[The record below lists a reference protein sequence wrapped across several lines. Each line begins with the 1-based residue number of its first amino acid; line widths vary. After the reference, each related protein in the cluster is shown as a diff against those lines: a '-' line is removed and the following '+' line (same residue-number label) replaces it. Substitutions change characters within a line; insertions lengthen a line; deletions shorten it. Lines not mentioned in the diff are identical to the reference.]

1 MGGDSQAV
9 SLGGPALVQKQ
20 EMAGTV
26 NVRAVGGKTDGK
38 RILVGI
44 ECVRA
49 CLCALCMYAGMCSCV
64 SVSLHVC
71 LRVCLCAGRDS
82 YAMTAQAGNTN
93 H

>member
-1 MGGDSQAV
+1 MEGVIQVV

-64 SVSLHVC
+64 CLSLCMCVC
-71 LRVCLCAGRDS
+71 VCAYVQEEIPML
-82 YAMTAQAGNTN
+82 
-93 H
+93 